1 MRARVTSRCFV
12 EDAGAL
18 LRATRRLN
26 ETGRFV
32 WIASDGWGKEE
43 LPVLGGNEV
52 AAEGALTIELQ
63 SARLPEFDGYFRR
76 LRPATNDRNPWFR
89 EVPVVPRARSPWFRE
104 TTAWFREVPV
114 VPQGEEPV
122 VPRDDRV
129 VPRVLGARA
138 RLQLRAGPKL
148 RRPAS
153 QRDLAH
159 IQGSY
164 MIVITLIGAEFHG
177 AMVATAPGEKLLPVG
192 RRSLSNWTA
201 VRYQTCSCAEN
212 YISFLGKSTKTAAT
226 RTALFDSDMHQ
237 IVVGGG
243 LIAPDPTGGAC
254 SADREAVFR
263 GPTSK

>member
-1 MRARVTSRCFV
+1 
-12 EDAGAL
+12 
-18 LRATRRLN
+18 
-26 ETGRFV
+26 
-32 WIASDGWGKEE
+32 
-43 LPVLGGNEV
+43 VLGGNEV

-89 EVPVVPRARSPWFRE
+89 EVPVVPR
-104 TTAWFREVPV
+104 
-114 VPQGEEPV
+114 GEEPV

-164 MIVITLIGAEFHG
+164 MIIITLIGADFHG
-177 AMVATAPGEKLLPVG
+177 AMVATAAGEKLLPVG
-192 RRSLSNWTA
+192 RRYRSNWT
-201 VRYQTCSCAEN
+201 R
-212 YISFLGKSTKTAAT
+212 
-226 RTALFDSDMHQ
+226 RTIPNLLLCRKLHFVLRKINKNCCHQ
-237 IVVGGG
+237 NC
-243 LIAPDPTGGAC
+243 T
-254 SADREAVFR
+254 F
-263 GPTSK
+263 

>member
-1 MRARVTSRCFV
+1 MV

-89 EVPVVPRARSPWFRE
+89 EVPVVPRDDRVVPRGE
-104 TTAWFREVPV
+104 EPVVPRDDRNPWFREVPV

-122 VPRDDRV
+122 VPRMPV
-129 VPRVLGARA
+129 VPRDDRNPWFREVPVVPRDDRNPWFRECPWFRETTAWFREYWERA
-138 RLQLRAGPKL
+138 H
-148 RRPAS
+148 
-153 QRDLAH
+153 D
-159 IQGSY
+159 
-164 MIVITLIGAEFHG
+164 
-177 AMVATAPGEKLLPVG
+177 
-192 RRSLSNWTA
+192 
-201 VRYQTCSCAEN
+201 CSFELDRN
-212 YISFLGKSTKTAAT
+212 
-226 RTALFDSDMHQ
+226 
-237 IVVGGG
+237 
-243 LIAPDPTGGAC
+243 
-254 SADREAVFR
+254 SADQRHNA
-263 GPTSK
+263 TSLTYKART